1 MCCVLGPPRMSPAPL
16 SSSPAS
22 TQPPLQGQ
30 AVDWTRIQMVGG
42 GPHPIFGKQ
51 RFDEERCQQQ
61 QPAGGTCAC
70 YGVAASTPG
79 VTLKKCSR
87 CKAVACELVWVAVAR
102 LLAGCGECSSPCMRH
117 APSLTT
123 WLSALQ
129 TAGRCARRGT
139 GSTGTRRPVCQLEGQ
154 ATATPSPCRFRQ
166 DCMQFRLVPLGSS
179 LAPARPGR
187 PC

>member
-70 YGVAASTPG
+70 CGVAASTPG

-102 LLAGCGECSSPCMRH
+102 LLDCCGECSPPVCATHRASPPGCLPCRLRGGMPG
-117 APSLTT
+117 AALEALAQGGLCASL
-123 WLSALQ
+123 
-129 TAGRCARRGT
+129 RARR
-139 GSTGTRRPVCQLEGQ
+139 RPPRPRADFGKIACI
-154 ATATPSPCRFRQ
+154 ADWFRSA
-166 DCMQFRLVPLGSS
+166 VP
-179 LAPARPGR
+179 
-187 PC
+187 